1 MKASEQSAF
10 KNVKAQMSEHFDN
23 FVFVIL
29 DESGEVFYG
38 FKNKIVGKALLAE
51 AVKQLKEEEE
61 LEDEYLWEDNEDGD
75 EWGELEI

>member
-1 MKASEQSAF
+1 MRNSEQSAF

-29 DESGEVFYG
+29 DEDGEVFYG

-51 AVKQLKEEEE
+51 AVKELKEEEE
-61 LEDEYLWEDNEDGD
+61 FEDAYLWEEEEEDEDG
-75 EWGELEI
+75 WKEL